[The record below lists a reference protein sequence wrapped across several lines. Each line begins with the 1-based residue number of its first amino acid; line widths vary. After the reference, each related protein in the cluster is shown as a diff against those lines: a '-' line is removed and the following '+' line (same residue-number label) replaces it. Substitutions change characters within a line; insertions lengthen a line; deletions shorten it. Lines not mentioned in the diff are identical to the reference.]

1 MTGLTKKHFEAIA
14 EILAK
19 HEPEIKNS
27 LVFMDLVKD
36 FCYYL
41 KSENPNFRE
50 TQFTEYIAEQVK
62 QKREYTEQ
70 VIKELIPD
78 EIKAERET
86 LISCDEYG
94 KRNGFDALTDKGKA
108 FLEKPSQEVSMVF
121 TKGQIGTPPRTRPAK
136 PRQLIMEIVKET
148 QETEWEKSQV
158 PNAIMDRVER
168 KTHIAFPSMSRANKI
183 NALVDCGEAKD
194 RTEAK
199 AMLEDMGE

>member
-27 LVFMDLVKD
+27 LVFMDIVHD

-41 KSENPNFRE
+41 KSENPNFRAS
-50 TQFTEYIAEQVK
+50 QFMEYIAEIVK

-70 VIKELIPD
+70 VIKELIPQ
-78 EIKAERET
+78 EIKQEWKAGEYKEVSREKYLKGDT
-86 LISCDEYG
+86 SINTE
-94 KRNGFDALTDKGKA
+94 KEKDK
-108 FLEKPSQEVSMVF
+108 SQEVSMVF

-136 PRQLIMEIVKET
+136 PRQPIMEIVKET